1 MQGEEG
7 DGEVHWIAKVFFHP
21 AVCGL
26 TSGGLRF
33 RRKRA
38 VFAHTTEPMMLT
50 SFFKPKAAAAAA
62 PTPTTGKT
70 PKANEFFKPKVVAEE
85 LGSPS
90 VFSPPA
96 NPARARTADEA
107 VEQVGEKRK
116 AADEKPKA
124 KPRGPGAAISAGRVP
139 SGVISVG
146 RAAGTAKQKVQLP
159 SQAQPASEPEKPK
172 PSAFAALQE
181 KILQS
186 LLAQKA
192 AAVRAEDY
200 DLAADLKGKV
210 EQQRKIVE
218 QLAAG
223 TEEVAAAGK
232 EAGKEAKD
240 AEVVKATDT
249 GLRLELDEVCRTPHA
264 RHAAVSTLTHCFR
277 ATLSVL
283 SCAVAPPGAQ
293 EEVQIM
299 YGGTPNGM
307 QIQPDRIAF
316 TEQCAKAIIKRQA
329 LEKAQAKLRTAQ
341 GSAAEQAEAKAMD
354 VESRASSSPKA
365 GEPAAEA
372 NAAAP
377 GTDGNADGGDA
388 NTAVPQAGT
397 DQSSPSSAASSDSAS
412 ASSAAASTGLSFAAR
427 AAAKAAAA
435 PVQQRPQPAAAA
447 ARKESKEEARDRMYQ
462 EAFERMRKMK
472 EQQELLRK
480 QQEEEVC
487 TLRGLVWGCLGAR
500 D

>member
-1 MQGEEG
+1 
-7 DGEVHWIAKVFFHP
+7 
-21 AVCGL
+21 
-26 TSGGLRF
+26 
-33 RRKRA
+33 
-38 VFAHTTEPMMLT
+38 MLT
-50 SFFKPKAAAAAA
+50 SFFKPKAAATAAAAEAA
-62 PTPTTGKT
+62 PTPKMGKT
-70 PKANEFFKPKVVAEE
+70 PTANEFFKPKVVTEE

-90 VFSPPA
+90 VFSPPT
-96 NPARARTADEA
+96 NPARARTAEEA
-107 VEQVGEKRK
+107 PATVEQVGEKRK
-116 AADEKPKA
+116 AADENPKA
-124 KPRGPGAAISAGRVP
+124 RPRGPGAAISAGRVP

-146 RAAGTAKQKVQLP
+146 RAAGTAEQKAQLP
-159 SQAQPASEPEKPK
+159 SQAIPVPEPEKPK

-181 KILQS
+181 KILES

-218 QLAAG
+218 QLAAS
-223 TEEVAAAGK
+223 TAAEEVAAAS
-232 EAGKEAKD
+232 KEAKD

-249 GLRLELDEVCRTPHA
+249 GLRLELDEVCPTLHTG
-264 RHAAVSTLTHCFR
+264 HAAVSTLTHCFR
-277 ATLSVL
+277 ATLSVR
-283 SCAVAPPGAQ
+283 SCAAAPPGVQA
-293 EEVQIM
+293 ELQIM

-329 LEKAQAKLRTAQ
+329 LEKAQAKLRTAH
-341 GSAAEQAEAKAMD
+341 GSATEQSEAKAMD
-354 VESRASSSPKA
+354 VESESSSSPKA
-365 GEPAAEA
+365 GEPAADA
-372 NAAAP
+372 SAAAP
-377 GTDGNADGGDA
+377 RTDGSGDGGGA
-388 NTAVPQAGT
+388 NGAVPQAAT
-397 DQSSPSSAASSDSAS
+397 DQSSASSVDSSDSAS
-412 ASSAAASTGLSFAAR
+412 AASLPASTGLSFAAR

-435 PVQQRPQPAAAA
+435 PVQQRPQPAGA

-487 TLRGLVWGCLGAR
+487 ALRGLAVRICPAAMFWAA
-500 D
+500 